1 MKDSARAQLPR
12 SVPLIEHMPQVVPAP
27 LPGISAQRPIPTR
40 TIAGSQPP
48 GPPERR
54 SPQGRGS
61 PPDCAGGRGAPTGL
75 WTRLRRFASSGSPDT
90 SIRLVSGHES

>member
-12 SVPLIEHMPQVVPAP
+12 SAPLIEHMPQVVPAP
-27 LPGISAQRPIPTR
+27 LPGISARRPIPTR

-75 WTRLRRFASSGSPDT
+75 A
-90 SIRLVSGHES
+90 